1 MGTTDRPQSDAWRT
15 LVGSLG
21 LPVDPRVGDH
31 VSVGA
36 ADVPALAGMV
46 ERFEKRLVTLL
57 LDSPLR
63 GIAFV
68 GLEGSGA
75 TLYVS
80 VYVYLYGTD
89 AAAALT
95 RDEPAWRAWMER
107 TFASLNAPV

>member
-1 MGTTDRPQSDAWRT
+1 M
-15 LVGSLG
+15 
-21 LPVDPRVGDH
+21 
-31 VSVGA
+31 
-36 ADVPALAGMV
+36 
-46 ERFEKRLVTLL
+46 
-57 LDSPLR
+57 R

-107 TFASLNAPV
+107 TFASLNTTV